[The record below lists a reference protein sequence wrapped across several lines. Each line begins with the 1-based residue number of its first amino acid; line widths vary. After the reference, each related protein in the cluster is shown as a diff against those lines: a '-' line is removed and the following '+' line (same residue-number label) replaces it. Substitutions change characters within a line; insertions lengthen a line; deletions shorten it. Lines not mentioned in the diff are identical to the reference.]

1 MADGEEVMLS
11 LSAERFEKL
20 QAIVRKNL
28 GAGKA
33 FNIVLNHIDP
43 DSLSCGF
50 AFKHFLRRLGVT
62 NSCIRILF
70 VGEAGEEQN
79 EMVIDRYGLNRH
91 MLPLEE
97 FFSKTN
103 GNDIFVL
110 VDSGNPNDGRL
121 RSVSGKFQPT
131 IVIDHHA
138 TAAPEET
145 EDSFIWMER
154 CGSCATMLFL
164 LLEEAG
170 FLDFSPDN
178 GDDMFVPVILA
189 FGIYTDTHN
198 LINAGE
204 EDVTAYTVLAKL
216 GSRTD
221 LSRLIHIQESPAFVA
236 AEDYARNHRYHD
248 GLRLVACAGCIP
260 ANKIVYVAKIANKM
274 IGWRGVSLAVVF
286 AVTGDKKIIFSI
298 RCSDTSMHSP
308 LSAMLRREFGDS
320 AGVKVSDDGLLLEG
334 GGHINMQL
342 NLIRNDSISNKFVEV
357 ITELMR
363 DIFLC
368 DELR

>member
-1 MADGEEVMLS
+1 MLS
-11 LSAERFEKL
+11 LSNERFEKL

-28 GAGKA
+28 EAGKA

-91 MLPLEE
+91 MLPLED
-97 FFSKTN
+97 FFAKTN
-103 GNDIFVL
+103 GNDIFIL

-131 IVIDHHA
+131 VVIDHHA

-145 EDSFIWMER
+145 DDSFIWMER

-164 LLEEAG
+164 LLEKAG
-170 FLDFSPDN
+170 YLDFLPDN
-178 GDDMFVPVILA
+178 GDDMFVPVLLA
-189 FGIYTDTHN
+189 LGVHADTHKLLDAN
-198 LINAGE
+198 E
-204 EDVTAYTVLAKL
+204 EDVTAYTTLANL
-216 GSRTD
+216 GSRTE

-236 AEDYARNHRYHD
+236 AEDYARNHRYYD
-248 GLRLVACAGCIP
+248 GWRLVACAGQIP
-260 ANKIVYVAKIANKM
+260 SNKMVYVAKIANKM
-274 IGWRGVSLAVVF
+274 IGWRNVSLVVVF
-286 AVTGDKKIIFSI
+286 AVLSDKKIIFSI
-298 RCSDTSMHSP
+298 RCTDMSMHTQ
-308 LSAMLRREFGDS
+308 LSAILRCKFGDS
-320 AGVKVSDDGLLLEG
+320 AGVKISDDGLLLEG
-334 GGHINMQL
+334 GGHVNMQL
-342 NLIRNDSISNKFVEV
+342 DLLSNPATREKFLEV
-357 ITELMR
+357 LTEYMR
-363 DIFLC
+363 DVFLC

>member
-1 MADGEEVMLS
+1 MGRGVCIMIML
-11 LSAERFEKL
+11 LAERLEKL
-20 QAIVRKNL
+20 IVVVKKNL
-28 GAGKA
+28 EAGKA

-43 DSLSCGF
+43 DSLACGF
-50 AFKHFLRRLGVT
+50 AFKHFLRRIGVT

-79 EMVIDRYGLNRH
+79 EMMIDRYGLIRH

-97 FFSKTN
+97 FFLKTN
-103 GNDIFVL
+103 GNDVFVL

-138 TAAPEET
+138 ASAPDET
-145 EDSFIWMER
+145 DESFIWMDR
-154 CGSCATMLFL
+154 CGSCATMLFQL
-164 LLEEAG
+164 LKQTGNLV
-170 FLDFSPDN
+170 FSQEN
-178 GDDMFVPVILA
+178 GDDMFVPVLLA
-189 FGIYTDTHN
+189 LGVYADTHN
-198 LINAGE
+198 LLDANE
-204 EDVTAYTVLAKL
+204 EDVTAYTTLANL
-216 GSRTD
+216 GSRQD

-236 AEDYARNHRYHD
+236 AEDYARSHRYHD
-248 GLRLVACAGCIP
+248 GLRLIACAGHIP
-260 ANKIVYVAKIANKM
+260 GNKMVYVAKICNKM

-286 AVTGDKKIIFSI
+286 AVLSDKKIIFSI
-298 RCSDTSMHSP
+298 RCTDTSMHTP
-308 LSAMLRREFGDS
+308 LSATLRREFGDS
-320 AGVKVSDDGLLLEG
+320 AGVKISDDGLLLEG
-334 GGHINMQL
+334 GGHIHMQL
-342 NLIRNDSISNKFVEV
+342 NLLRNQSISDKFLEV